1 MMELYRKL
9 TSSDMYKEWK
19 SKNKDSFLCS
29 YVSIQSPQFDFY
41 NKDDTITSF
50 AMNDEIE
57 IIENEKIYNKTD
69 IKPIDLKKI
78 KSSEEKVA
86 DIAKKKYRKETFTK
100 QIVILQNSKKQLW
113 IAKALDEQKKG
124 KLTVMLLPVDT
135 STAWFQDKIMPN
147 CEVRWLR
154 GRIKLDN
161 GKHPMYA
168 SMLAI
173 FNGKHKV
180 SEIT

>member
-1 MMELYRKL
+1 MELYKKL
-9 TSSDMYKEWK
+9 ISSDAFKEWK

-50 AMNDEIE
+50 AINDEIE

-78 KSSEEKVA
+78 KSSEERVA
-86 DIAKKKYRKETFTK
+86 DIAKKKYKKETFTK

-113 IAKALDEQKKG
+113 N
-124 KLTVMLLPVDT
+124 LLFMT
-135 STAWFQDKIMPN
+135 SSMKILNVKIDMNNKIISETFEPMTKFMKQ
-147 CEVRWLR
+147 
-154 GRIKLDN
+154 IK
-161 GKHPMYA
+161 
-168 SMLAI
+168 
-173 FNGKHKV
+173 
-180 SEIT
+180 